1 MTIERENTFLWD
13 SHPPFVPARPLTIL
27 MSDRL
32 FGGKSEVRLYSYF
45 QGLNSKTRSVGWILS
60 ASPRHHTSVPE
71 ADQHLLSME
80 SLSWDLAA
88 SFIVLGLG
96 AWVTVNGVY
105 QELPYIAQTAP
116 EGYDIFSCVPRIA
129 RLPS

>member
-1 MTIERENTFLWD
+1 
-13 SHPPFVPARPLTIL
+13 
-27 MSDRL
+27 
-32 FGGKSEVRLYSYF
+32 
-45 QGLNSKTRSVGWILS
+45 
-60 ASPRHHTSVPE
+60 
-71 ADQHLLSME
+71 ME